1 MKENINFSE
10 KRIKKKKRLI
20 CELLID
26 FFFCWSSVKRSALL
40 FKSWKAYTVILLI
53 CTYCVLMFFNLTS
66 QMAAT
71 VRWCPICSSQPSGV
85 HLSCPTA
92 TEPATPNSTGEMV
105 SPGLCLALVI
115 NSALSAPLQS
125 VSVNQ
130 VWMAVLQLPVKVKD
144 CVFLCF
150 VFIRSLSEALT
161 EFAQGCFSFL
171 QDAWLLYAFF
181 IFSVFNADC

>member
-1 MKENINFSE
+1 MWV
-10 KRIKKKKRLI
+10 
-20 CELLID
+20 ID
-26 FFFCWSSVKRSALL
+26 CGVFFCRSSVKRSALL
-40 FKSWKAYTVILLI
+40 FKYWKAYTVKLLI
-53 CTYCVLMFFNLTS
+53 CTYCVLMFLNLTS

-125 VSVNQ
+125 VSVIQ
-130 VWMAVLQLPVKVKD
+130 VWMAVLQQPVKIKD
-144 CVFLCF
+144 CVFFKLKNILCSSQAF
-150 VFIRSLSEALT
+150 LNRWLNLLKVAFPFFKAPVNYTRS
-161 EFAQGCFSFL
+161 SFFPSSC
-171 QDAWLLYAFF
+171 LLRKCPKDKMGAPW
-181 IFSVFNADC
+181 VDV